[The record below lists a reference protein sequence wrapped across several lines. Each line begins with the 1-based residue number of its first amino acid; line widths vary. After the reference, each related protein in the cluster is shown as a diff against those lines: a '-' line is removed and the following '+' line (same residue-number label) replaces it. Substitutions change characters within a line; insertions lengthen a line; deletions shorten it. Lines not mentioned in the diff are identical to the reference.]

1 MKLSSE
7 QDRQGL
13 CSQEAYNLWGGVGR
27 IDKMKLKVNSHGDKS
42 YEESKTGYCNKTDMR
57 WGRSS

>member
-13 CSQEAYNLWGGVGR
+13 CSHDAYNLWGGVGR

-42 YEESKTGYCNKTDMR
+42 DEEKQVTVIKLT
-57 WGRSS
+57 